1 MDALAVIL
9 SVLYQFGTNSAF
21 LLLCALG
28 LVVILGM
35 MNIINLAH
43 GELMMLGAYTATTAV
58 QQGVPFPLAVLVAFF
73 AVAIFGAVLELLI
86 VRRFYGRELGAL
98 VVTWGISL
106 ILSQGML
113 LLLGPF
119 MPAIQI
125 PAGALRFGQY
135 SFSVYWLSLIAVSI
149 LVVVLL
155 WWLYN
160 RTRFGLQ
167 ARAVMQNAAM
177 AKALGVNSGLI
188 YTLTFSLGAG
198 LAGFS
203 GALLAPTTSIM
214 PFMGQQF
221 VAPGLHH
228 GCRGRRHQCDLRRGR
243 FEPAPFA
250 CAHAGGL
257 PVRCLPRP
265 GGAAARSPH
274 YYPAHAG
281 RHLGLAAEAGT
292 TAAQGS
298 PEPCASGG
306 FSPDRRISARR
317 SGSGWASSS

>member
-58 QQGVPFPLAVLVAFF
+58 QQSVPFPLAVLVAFF

-125 PAGALRFGQY
+125 PAGSLRFGQY
-135 SFSVYWLSLIAVSI
+135 SFSIYWLALIAVSI

-221 VAPGLHH
+221 VAPA
-228 GCRGRRHQCDLRRGR
+228 
-243 FEPAPFA
+243 FIT
-250 CAHAGGL
+250 
-257 PVRCLPRP
+257 VVV
-265 GGAAARSPH
+265 GGATNVISGAVGSSLLLSLVRTPVGFLFGAF
-274 YYPAHAG
+274 
-281 RHLGLAAEAGT
+281 LGLVALLLAALIIIRLMPDGISAWL
-292 TAAQGS
+292 QKQY
-298 PEPCASGG
+298 
-306 FSPDRRISARR
+306 DRRTRLA
-317 SGSGWASSS
+317 

>member
-125 PAGALRFGQY
+125 PAGSLRFGQY
-135 SFSVYWLSLIAVSI
+135 SFSIYWLALIAVSI

-221 VAPGLHH
+221 VAPA
-228 GCRGRRHQCDLRRGR
+228 
-243 FEPAPFA
+243 FIT
-250 CAHAGGL
+250 
-257 PVRCLPRP
+257 VVV
-265 GGAAARSPH
+265 GGATNVISGAVGSSLLLSLVRTPVGFLFGAF
-274 YYPAHAG
+274 
-281 RHLGLAAEAGT
+281 LGLVALLLAALIIIRLMPDGISAWL
-292 TAAQGS
+292 QKQY
-298 PEPCASGG
+298 
-306 FSPDRRISARR
+306 DRRTRLA
-317 SGSGWASSS
+317 

>member
-9 SVLYQFGTNSAF
+9 SVFYQFGTNSAY

-28 LVVILGM
+28 LIVILGM

-43 GELMMLGAYTATTAV
+43 GELMMLGAYTATAAV
-58 QQGVPFPLAVLVAFF
+58 QRGVPFPLAVIVAFF
-73 AVAIFGAVLELLI
+73 VVALFGAVLERLI

-113 LLLGPF
+113 ILLGPF

-125 PAGALRFGQY
+125 PAGSLRFGQF
-135 SFSVYWLSLIAVSI
+135 SFSVYWLALIGTCV
-149 LVVVLL
+149 LVVGLL

-160 RTRFGLQ
+160 RTTFGLQ
-167 ARAVMQNAAM
+167 ARAVMQNPAM
-177 AKALGVNSGLI
+177 ARALGVNAGFI
-188 YTLTFSLGAG
+188 YMLTFSLGAG

-221 VAPGLHH
+221 VAPA
-228 GCRGRRHQCDLRRGR
+228 
-243 FEPAPFA
+243 FIT
-250 CAHAGGL
+250 
-257 PVRCLPRP
+257 VVV
-265 GGAAARSPH
+265 GGATNVI
-274 YYPAHAG
+274 AG
-281 RHLGLAAEAGT
+281 AVGSSLLLSLVRTPVGFLFGAFLGLVALLLAALIIIRLMPDGISAYL
-292 TAAQGS
+292 QKLQ
-298 PEPCASGG
+298 
-306 FSPDRRISARR
+306 DRRTRLA
-317 SGSGWASSS
+317 